1 MLSLGRDAVGRATY
15 ERHQPEQTLLYQLV
29 DAHYPALV
37 DQLAQQAKSL
47 PDHVH
52 REFEAYLKCG
62 SLEHGF
68 LRVRCDKCHF
78 ERLVAFS
85 CKKRGFCPSC
95 GARRMAETAALLAD
109 EVFPDVPLRQWVI
122 SFPFPLR
129 YLFAAYPQAMGKVLS
144 IVYRAIST
152 YLIRKAGLQLK
163 NGATGAVTLIQRFGS
178 ALNLNIH
185 FHVLFL
191 DGVYVYRDDQPPR
204 FLRVKAPDKN
214 ELEALVQRISKRVG
228 HCLERQGLLERDA
241 ESAWLDL
248 EPAEDTDAMPQILGS
263 SVSYRVAVGPQQGR
277 KAFMIRTIRPLD
289 KPDPGLER
297 AAKANGFSL
306 HAGVSCE
313 GHQKNKRERLC
324 RYIARPAV
332 AIPRLSQSSTGKV
345 VYTLKTPY
353 RDGTTQVAFEP
364 VDFIAR
370 LAALV
375 PKPRVNLTRYHG
387 VLAPNHR
394 WRGLVTPAKRGKGA
408 KRLPNKEVASPAER
422 HAAMTWAQRLK
433 RVFSVDIEVCGRCGG
448 SVRVIACIEDQD
460 IIDRILAHLSNK
472 KSTSP
477 ARPLLTPPPRAPP
490 ETSHLFA
497 GKDSSSTAI
506 NQQGGQ

>member
-1 MLSLGRDAVGRATY
+1 MLAQGRESLGDVAY
-15 ERHQPEQTLLYQLV
+15 ERHLPEQTLLYQLV
-29 DAHYPALV
+29 EAHYPALV
-37 DQLAQQAKSL
+37 DQLAQQGKSL

-52 REFEAYLKCG
+52 REFEDYLKCG
-62 SLEHGF
+62 RLEHGF
-68 LRVRCDKCHF
+68 LRVRCDTCHF

-129 YLFAAYPQAMGKVLS
+129 YLFAAHPHAMGKVLR

-152 YLIRKAGLQLK
+152 HLIHKAGLQLK
-163 NGATGAVTLIQRFGS
+163 DGATGAVTLIQRFGS

-185 FHVLFL
+185 FHTLFL
-191 DGVYVYRDDQPPR
+191 DGVYVYRDNRPPQ
-204 FLRVKAPDKN
+204 FQRVRAPDKS
-214 ELEALVQRISKRVG
+214 ELEDLVHLISQRAGR
-228 HCLERQGLLERDA
+228 CLEWLGLLEQDA
-241 ESAWLDL
+241 ESAWLELD
-248 EPAEDTDAMPQILGS
+248 PPEDTDAMPQILGS
-263 SVSYRVAVGPQQGR
+263 SVSYRIAVGPQQGR
-277 KAFMIRTIRPLD
+277 KAFMIRTIRPIES
-289 KPDPGLER
+289 PDPGLER
-297 AAKANGFSL
+297 VAKANGFSL

-313 GHQKNKRERLC
+313 GHQKDKRERLC

-332 AIPRLSQSSTGKV
+332 AIPRLSLSSAGKV
-345 VYTLKTPY
+345 LYTLKTPY

-375 PKPRVNLTRYHG
+375 PKPRVNLTRFHG

-394 WRGLVTPAKRGKGA
+394 WRGLVTPARRGKGV
-408 KRLPNKEVASPAER
+408 KRIAHTEARSPAER
-422 HAAMTWAQRLK
+422 HVAMSWAQRLK
-433 RVFSVDIEVCGRCGG
+433 RVFNIDIEVCSRCGG

-460 IIDRILAHLSNK
+460 VIDRILSHLRDQEQGAP
-472 KSTSP
+472 TLP
-477 ARPLLTPPPRAPP
+477 HLAPPTRAPP
-490 ETSHLFA
+490 ATLSLFA
-497 GKDSSSTAI
+497 GSEFPTPH
-506 NQQGGQ
+506 QQGRQ